1 MRIAIS
7 GSACQGKSTLVNDFL
22 TNWPMYKRSNESYRK
37 AIKDKGIKHSKQATQ
52 ESQWTLLNCLLDD
65 LQNTSKDEYIIF
77 DRCCLDN
84 IVYSLWSNE
93 KKNTDIDDEFI
104 KKCIPLVQQSMHYLD
119 IIFFLPITKVALVP
133 IVDKENR
140 ESDPTYIKEIDN
152 IFKVISHGLA
162 QTGSSPFFPPE
173 DRPPVIEIF
182 GTPEQ
187 RIEMTKLYINPSGD
201 LVDEGSVFSGEKLQ
215 EMEQLLGLQKAIH
228 KDEKEEQ
235 KIRNEIIKGIK

>member
-22 TNWPMYKRSNESYRK
+22 TQWPMYKRSNESYRK
-37 AIKDKGIKHSKQATQ
+37 AIKEQGIKHSKEATQ

-65 LQNTSKDEYIIF
+65 LQNTSKDDYVIF

-119 IIFFLPITKVALVP
+119 IIFFLPITRVALVP
-133 IVDKENR
+133 IEQKENR

-152 IFKVISHGLA
+152 IFKVISHGLS
-162 QTGSSPFFPPE
+162 QTGSSPFFPAE
-173 DRPPVIEIF
+173 DRPPIIEIF

-187 RIEMTKLYINPSGD
+187 RVEMVKLYINPNGD

-215 EMEQLLGLQKAIH
+215 EMEQLLGLQKAIN
-228 KDEKEEQ
+228 KEEKEEQ